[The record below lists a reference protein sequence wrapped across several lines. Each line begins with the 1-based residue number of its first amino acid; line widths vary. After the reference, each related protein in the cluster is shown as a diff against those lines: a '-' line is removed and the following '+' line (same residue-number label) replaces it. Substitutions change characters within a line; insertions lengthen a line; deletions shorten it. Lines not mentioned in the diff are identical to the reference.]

1 LPSSIHIL
9 RLLVRESLKYHVL
22 QEDAPLPGSPRAIFM
37 AGCAGSGKDTI
48 VSDMRRAVP
57 ALGNFEE
64 INPDFRYEELMR
76 AAELALGP
84 PRMDPE
90 KLEALPPHQAEE
102 FRQKRTAWLSQAA
115 KLQHRALGQVTGG
128 SKGISPQRMGLSPEK
143 YGIKPADEPGPQTE
157 LEVHI
162 SNRANLI
169 INGTSA
175 NYKRISDERKI
186 LEDLGYETMMVAV
199 VVPVDTAVDRN
210 RERGEKGERRVPS
223 SAAVAKQCEKLLNY
237 LSNYE
242 ADFGNNFIEVDNTLP
257 LGEALLANDIRKI
270 HAFIS

>member
-1 LPSSIHIL
+1 IHIL

-22 QEDAPLPGSPRAIFM
+22 HEDASRPGSPRAIFM
-37 AGCAGSGKDTI
+37 AGCAGSGKDT
-48 VSDMRRAVP
+48 VVADMRQAVP

-64 INPDFRYEELMR
+64 INPDFRYEELMH

-84 PRMDPE
+84 PRMDPK
-90 KLEALPPHQAEE
+90 KLETMPPHQAEE

-115 KLQHRALGQVTGG
+115 KLQHQALGQVTGG

-143 YGIKPADEPGPQTE
+143 YDIKPADEPGPQTE

-175 NYKRISDERKI
+175 NYKRISMEKKI
-186 LEDLGYETMMVAV
+186 LEDLGYETMM
-199 VVPVDTAVDRN
+199 
-210 RERGEKGERRVPS
+210 
-223 SAAVAKQCEKLLNY
+223 
-237 LSNYE
+237 
-242 ADFGNNFIEVDNTLP
+242 
-257 LGEALLANDIRKI
+257 
-270 HAFIS
+270 